1 MIESFKVNQLTVEI
15 HQDSDPM
22 DPREWDNVGKMVCW
36 HRNYLLG
43 DEQPKCSPS
52 EYLFQLMCDREFDK
66 YRKFLPDEEVVGEEN
81 IRKYVEKHFHVLPL
95 YLYDH
100 SGITMSTSRFS
111 CPWDSGQVGFIYAPM
126 ECDEYPDMEK
136 GLVGEVE
143 TYDKYMRGDFCGY
156 RIKDEHGNELD
167 SCWDFDDFSACKERG
182 RIEAEFLSRG
192 LCVAAGI

>member
-22 DPREWDNVGKMVCW
+22 NPREWDNVGKMVCW

-43 DEQPKCSPS
+43 DEQPSCSPS
-52 EYLFQLMCDREFDK
+52 EYLFGLMCDREFGRHR
-66 YRKFLPDEEVVGEEN
+66 YFLPDEEVVGEEN
-81 IRKYVEKHFHVLPL
+81 IRKYIDKHFYVLPL

-100 SGITMSTSRFS
+100 GGITMSVSKFS
-111 CPWDSGQVGFIYAPM
+111 CPWDSGQVGFIYAPR

-136 GLVGEVE
+136 GLIGEVE
-143 TYDKYMRGDFCGY
+143 TYDKYLRGDVY
-156 RIKDEHGNELD
+156 AYDIEDEHGEVLD
-167 SCWDFDDFSACKERG
+167 GCCGYYGFSDCKEQSK
-182 RIEAEFLSRG
+182 IEAESLSQS

>member
-36 HRNYLLG
+36 HRRHLLG

-52 EYLFQLMCDREFDK
+52 EYLFQLMREREFDK
-66 YRKFLPDEEVVGEEN
+66 YRKYLPDEEVVGEEN
-81 IRKYVEKHFHVLPL
+81 IRKYIEKHFYVLPL
-95 YLYDH
+95 YLHDH
-100 SGITMSTSRFS
+100 SGITMSTSRLS

-143 TYDKYMRGDFCGY
+143 IYDKYLQGDFY
-156 RIKDEHGNELD
+156 VYDIKDEHGNVLD
-167 SCWDFDDFSACKERG
+167 SCGGYCDFSDCKEQG
-182 RIEAEFLSRG
+182 GIEAESLSQK

>member
-22 DPREWDNVGKMVCW
+22 NPREWDNVGKMVCW

-52 EYLFQLMCDREFDK
+52 EYLFQLMCEREFDK
-66 YRKFLPDEEVVGEEN
+66 HRKYLPDEEVVGEEN
-81 IRKYVEKHFHVLPL
+81 IRKYVEKHFYILPL

-111 CPWDSGQVGFIYAPM
+111 CPWDSGQVGFICAPRD
-126 ECDEYPDMEK
+126 CDEYPDMEK
-136 GLVGEVE
+136 GLIAEVE
-143 TYDKYMRGDFCGY
+143 TYDRYLRGDFY
-156 RIKDEHGNELD
+156 VYDIKDEHGNVLD
-167 SCWDFDDFSACKERG
+167 SCGGFDDLSVCSEQGKT
-182 RIEAEFLSRG
+182 EAKSLSQN
-192 LCVAAGI
+192 LCVAASI